1 MENNDSETW
10 LLTPIE
16 AQIFKLAK
24 PYLQVRSNERHTRS
38 SLVFVTDLLDVYK
51 AERRV
56 VIPAMILHDVGW
68 SRLSKDQIFKAWGPY
83 PDMTLLR
90 LHEEE
95 GVKIALHILGEIGYD
110 PATAMEIIA
119 IIDGHDTRTSPL
131 SLNDEIV
138 KDSDKLTRYGN
149 EFWFIV
155 HQLSIPRDK
164 LVTSLEKVIDQWLFL
179 DFSRRLARAE
189 LEQRRTE
196 EERDEAS
203 LDDGWP

>member
-1 MENNDSETW
+1 
-10 LLTPIE
+10 
-16 AQIFKLAK
+16 
-24 PYLQVRSNERHTRS
+24 
-38 SLVFVTDLLDVYK
+38 
-51 AERRV
+51 
-56 VIPAMILHDVGW
+56 
-68 SRLSKDQIFKAWGPY
+68 
-83 PDMTLLR
+83 
-90 LHEEE
+90 
-95 GVKIALHILGEIGYD
+95 
-110 PATAMEIIA
+110 MEIIA
-119 IIDGHDTRTSPL
+119 IIDGHDTRTSSL